1 MAYARI
7 MGLFLLIF
15 FLHSSITLA
24 ANLHKE
30 KEYQNVWCAQH
41 NGEIEYVLDDK
52 TRVDCLTDDYAIEFD
67 FAYKWAEAVGQALY
81 YAAKTSKKPGIVII
95 IEKDNDKDKRN
106 LKRLEILTDKYN
118 IKLWTITPSDL

>member
-1 MAYARI
+1 MAYTRI

-15 FLHSSITLA
+15 FLHSPISFA
-24 ANLHKE
+24 ANIHHKE
-30 KEYQNVWCAQH
+30 KEYQKFWCAQH

-95 IEKDNDKDKRN
+95 IEKEKDKRN

-118 IKLWTITPSDL
+118 IKLWTMTPSDL

>member
-1 MAYARI
+1 MTYARI

-15 FLHSSITLA
+15 FLPIPITLA
-24 ANLHKE
+24 ANIHKE

-41 NGEIEYVLDDK
+41 NGTIEYILADK

-81 YAAKTSKKPGIVII
+81 YALKTNKNRGLCLLWKKK
-95 IEKDNDKDKRN
+95 EMKK
-106 LKRLEILTDKYN
+106 T
-118 IKLWTITPSDL
+118 

>member
-1 MAYARI
+1 MAYTRI

-24 ANLHKE
+24 ANSHKE
-30 KEYQNVWCAQH
+30 KDYQNVWCAQH
-41 NGEIEYVLDDK
+41 NGKIEYILDDNA
-52 TRVDCLTDDYAIEFD
+52 RIDCLTEDYAIEFD

-81 YAAKTSKKPGIVII
+81 YAVKTSKKPGIVII
-95 IEKDNDKDKRN
+95 IEKEGDKRS

-118 IKLWTITPSDL
+118 IKLWTMTPSDL

>member
-1 MAYARI
+1 MTYARI

-15 FLHSSITLA
+15 FLPIPITLA
-24 ANLHKE
+24 ANIHKE

-41 NGEIEYVLDDK
+41 NGTIEYILADK

-81 YAAKTSKKPGIVII
+81 YALKTNKKPGIVLIM
-95 IEKDNDKDKRN
+95 EKERDEKN
-106 LKRLEILTDKYN
+106 LRRLEILTDKYN
-118 IKLWTITPSDL
+118 IRLWTITPSDL

>member
-1 MAYARI
+1 MAYTRI

-15 FLHSSITLA
+15 FLHSPITFA
-24 ANLHKE
+24 ANMHKE
-30 KEYQNVWCAQH
+30 KEYQKLWCEQH

-52 TRVDCLTDDYAIEFD
+52 TRIDCLTEDYAIEFD

-81 YAAKTSKKPGIVII
+81 YALKTNKKPGIVLI
-95 IEKDNDKDKRN
+95 IEKEKDKRN

-118 IKLWTITPSDL
+118 IKLWTMTPSDL